1 MMTMSKL
8 AKLAHVSVST
18 VSKAFSMSTEVNAQT
33 REMIFDIARKNG
45 CFKKF
50 YTAKYPRY
58 VITVICPEFQSRYYS
73 SMISLVQKKLS
84 NYNCEICVAA
94 TDFSNESKKT
104 LLEYYDKYT
113 DVDAIIM
120 VDGIIDI
127 DNNIEVPTVMI
138 GHDDH
143 NNSVVSIDIDHMPAV
158 TEAIEYFKSKNI
170 TKIGYVGENF
180 TADKKN
186 KFTAAME
193 EIMGGYDENLI
204 SVVDERFEKGGYIA
218 MQKLIDSRNIPRAI
232 ICGYDNM
239 AIGAIRCIYENGL
252 SVPNDIAV
260 IGFNDIPEAKY
271 LNPPLSSI
279 DPHMDTICNIAVSSI
294 LDRLSGKEVE
304 MKHKIIPTFNLR
316 KSAEIL

>member
-1 MMTMSKL
+1 MSKL

-18 VSKAFSMSTEVNAQT
+18 VSKAFSMSAEVNAET

-58 VITVICPEFQSRYYS
+58 VIAVICPEFQSRYYS

-84 NYNCEICVAA
+84 DYNCEICVAA
-94 TDFSNESKKT
+94 TDFSNESRKT

-113 DVDAIIM
+113 DVDAIII
-120 VDGIIDI
+120 VDGKIELES
-127 DNNIEVPTVMI
+127 NIEVPTVI
-138 GHDDH
+138 VGHNDD
-143 NNSVVSIDIDHMPAV
+143 NNCFVSIDIDYMPAV
-158 TEAIEYFKSKNI
+158 TEAIEYLKNKNI
-170 TKIGYVGENF
+170 TKIGYIGEKF
-180 TADKKN
+180 TTDKKK
-186 KFTAAME
+186 KFITAME
-193 EIMGGYDENLI
+193 ENFGGYDESLI
-204 SVVDERFEKGGYIA
+204 SVVDDRFEKGGYNA
-218 MQKLIDSRNIPRAI
+218 MQKLIDSKNIPRAI
-232 ICGYDNM
+232 LCGYDNM

-294 LDRLSGKEVE
+294 LDKLSGKDVE

>member
-8 AKLAHVSVST
+8 AKIAHVSVST
-18 VSKAFSMSTEVNAQT
+18 VSKAFSMSTEVNNET
-33 REMIFDIARKNG
+33 REMIFDIARQNG

-58 VITVICPEFQSRYYS
+58 VIAVICPEFQSRYYS

-120 VDGIIDI
+120 LDGNMEL
-127 DNNIEVPTVMI
+127 DNSIEVPTVMI
-138 GHDDH
+138 GYEDTQ
-143 NNSVVSIDIDHMPAV
+143 NCFVSIDIDDYPPV
-158 TEAIEYFKSKNI
+158 KQAIEYLKSKNV
-170 TKIGYVGENF
+170 TKIGFVGEVH
-180 TADKKN
+180 TADKRH
-186 KFTAAME
+186 KFTKAME
-193 EIMGGYDENLI
+193 EINGIYDDKLI
-204 SVVDERFEKGGYIA
+204 SIVDERFERGGYLA
-218 MQKLIDSRNIPRAI
+218 MQKLIDNGNLPRAV

-252 SVPNDIAV
+252 TVPNDIAV

-294 LDRLSGKEVE
+294 LDKLSGKEVKT
-304 MKHKIIPTFNLR
+304 KHKIVPTFNLR